1 MKSNDYNHTS
11 GAQMVHN
18 LKTFKG
24 PLYFEQDI
32 AKSFIEMKNHLL
44 EETLTKRNKLL
55 EIIQNENDL
64 LK

>member
-1 MKSNDYNHTS
+1 MI
-11 GAQMVHN
+11 QN
-18 LKTFKG
+18 LKSCKG

-44 EETLTKRNKLL
+44 EETLTKRNKLF
-55 EIIQNENDL
+55 EIIQNENDI

>member
-1 MKSNDYNHTS
+1 
-11 GAQMVHN
+11 MVHN